1 MYDQPFYKRVLV
13 HMQLLLGSYLS
24 KAILPLYAILGD
36 KVITI
41 AWAKFIHFFHK
52 ISVKCIAHL

>member
-1 MYDQPFYKRVLV
+1 
-13 HMQLLLGSYLS
+13 MQLLLGSYLS

>member
-1 MYDQPFYKRVLV
+1 
-13 HMQLLLGSYLS
+13 MQLLLRSYLS